1 MDTLFCF
8 DLDGTITSE
17 ELLPKIA
24 RLAGV
29 YPQIK
34 KLTELT
40 ISGEI
45 PFEDSL
51 RLRVEILKHTPLEAI
66 HEVVKN
72 VSFFSLIQN
81 FMKHR
86 RDDCFIITGNLDKW
100 VTPIE
105 ARLGITVFA
114 SQATYSAVTGTNLIK
129 IIDKGSV
136 VNNLRNS
143 TRKRIVAIGDGYADI
158 SMLSNS
164 DIGVAF
170 GGVHPPIISLVEHA
184 THVIHREDTL
194 CRFLKSL

>member
-1 MDTLFCF
+1 
-8 DLDGTITSE
+8 
-17 ELLPKIA
+17 
-24 RLAGV
+24 
-29 YPQIK
+29 
-34 KLTELT
+34 
-40 ISGEI
+40 
-45 PFEDSL
+45 
-51 RLRVEILKHTPLEAI
+51 
-66 HEVVKN
+66 
-72 VSFFSLIQN
+72 
-81 FMKHR
+81 
-86 RDDCFIITGNLDKW
+86 
-100 VTPIE
+100 
-105 ARLGITVFA
+105 VFA